1 MKEKGT
7 KSVKMELT
15 KESDMTEA
23 TEHAH
28 VTEIIQQLSFSDLF
42 HLA

>member
-15 KESDMTEA
+15 KESDMTERLSLS
-23 TEHAH
+23 
-28 VTEIIQQLSFSDLF
+28 LSFHFQPSLGF
-42 HLA
+42 